1 MRVERHH
8 QRTIFARPPAQ
19 TARTSLVWPLLF
31 GLAALLAVWAVWA
44 VWFFAPGYVLP
55 IVVVGS

>member
-31 GLAALLAVWAVWA
+31 GLAALLAVWAVW
-44 VWFFAPGYVLP
+44 FFAPGYVLP
-55 IVVVGS
+55 IVLVGS